1 MERKNHPHK
10 FFTEEERKKI
20 ERTISQAEKITSG
33 EIRVHVEKETKKDIF
48 ERAKEVFEKLKMANT
63 KDRNGVLIYL
73 ALENKQFTILGDK
86 GINNKVPE
94 GFWNDIKNEME
105 KYFKENK
112 FAEGIAYGIEKAG
125 GKLKEFFPYKT
136 SDVNELSNEI
146 SEG

>member
-125 GKLKEFFPYKT
+125 GKDRK
-136 SDVNELSNEI
+136 SVV
-146 SEG
+146 